1 MIGHWAQAWA
11 AYNRAA
17 ESINPEGP
25 KEEDEEPKK
34 VEKTAKKITNPVL
47 LLAPISCPPAIS
59 FYTLPEH
66 YIWVDW
72 IKGKPGYRFGRNRV
86 PSGTFDDA
94 QTITASGW
102 VDVSYQMEGIK
113 YKISVVPRSKA
124 NGFPLG
130 PNRPNLDEIVADSGP
145 SKHVIKLDVWAERP
159 EELDTMLPKFL
170 DFPVAAIRSPPIRV
184 EANNLIRISVL
195 VKRPF
200 ASPQGTGGI
209 FVRDSIGGEQFQCR
223 TNLALGSFNRVVL
236 FRKAPADGTFTV
248 TLGLAGYAEAYFD
261 DFRVEVIEHAATATD
276 SDVAQRQPRGRTT
289 ATPNLPDPDA
299 AGGDGELDRL
309 PATPALNPR
318 RLRTPHCVQTNW
330 PGERHPLSPALNIEL
345 TQQTR
350 SDHGCAHPAKN
361 QRHHEHDQE
370 YEKQNLGKTRRG
382 SSDPAKT

>member
-130 PNRPNLDEIVADSGP
+130 PNRPNLDQIAAASGP

-200 ASPQGTGGI
+200 PSPQGTGGI

-289 ATPNLPDPDA
+289 ATPNLPDP
-299 AGGDGELDRL
+299 
-309 PATPALNPR
+309 T
-318 RLRTPHCVQTNW
+318 
-330 PGERHPLSPALNIEL
+330 SPAA
-345 TQQTR
+345 T
-350 SDHGCAHPAKN
+350 A
-361 QRHHEHDQE
+361 
-370 YEKQNLGKTRRG
+370 
-382 SSDPAKT
+382 SSTASRPRPR